1 MHEIYPDS
9 CVSGNVGSEYNAN
22 GCCWIE
28 QYCQANIDSIQGMS
42 LTAEFLDENETE
54 LCGHGNTDIKDGLP
68 IFDNATI
75 IGNFERGYI
84 TDMEINGVMKR
95 VCVGEGT
102 IDQMRHN
109 NFVQELEKRL
119 AAGDRPDCSVEIVR
133 QPDQEVI
140 TYLNGK
146 YETGRVPVL
155 FEYSGLAVLGIVP
168 SDKASVFLE
177 LNNENNEPQEEQNMD
192 EIKTMI
198 AEIMAKID
206 EVNACNK
213 TIEEQ
218 NAQIAE
224 QNATVEQLQAA
235 LDSVNAERKALDE
248 KYELLWKESNI
259 IREEMAKAD
268 LARRTGEM
276 NTMLAQYEEDQIAVA
291 KEDVDAFMAD
301 PLNTTVEINA
311 VENKILADIG
321 RKAREATKQAEQV
334 AAEQNAAKETI
345 EDIFSGVEPVEGD
358 TDSTIF

>member
-1 MHEIYPDS
+1 MYPDS
-9 CVSGNVGSEYNAN
+9 CVSNNIGSEYNAN

-42 LTAEFLDENETE
+42 LTAEFLDDAETE
-54 LCGHGNTDIKDGLP
+54 LCGHGNTDIIDGLP

-84 TDMEINGVMKR
+84 TDMEINGVTKR

-133 QPDQEVI
+133 QPNQEAI

-177 LNNENNEPQEEQNMD
+177 LNEKIEPQEEQNMD
-192 EIKTMI
+192 EIKAML
-198 AEIMAKID
+198 ASFLEKLD
-206 EVNACNK
+206 EVNACQK
-213 TIEEQ
+213 TIQEQ
-218 NAQIAE
+218 NAKIAE

-235 LDSVNAERKALDE
+235 LDSVNTERKALDE
-248 KYELLWKESNI
+248 KYEMLWKESQM

-276 NTMLAQYEEDQIAVA
+276 NAMLAQYAEDQVAVA
-291 KEDVDAFMAD
+291 KEDIDAFMAD
-301 PLNTTVEINA
+301 PLNATVEINA

-321 RKAREATKQAEQV
+321 RKAREAAKAAEQV
-334 AAEQNAAKETI
+334 AAEQNAANKNL
-345 EDIFSGVEPVEGD
+345 EDIFSGVDPVEGD
-358 TDSTIF
+358 TDTNIF

>member
-1 MHEIYPDS
+1 MYPDS
-9 CVSGNVGSEYNAN
+9 CVSNNIGSEYNAN

-28 QYCQANIDSIQGMS
+28 RYCQANIDSIQGMS
-42 LTAEFLDENETE
+42 LTAEFLDEAETE
-54 LCGHGNTDIKDGLP
+54 LCGHGNTDIIDGLP

-84 TDMEINGVMKR
+84 TDMEINGVTKR

-133 QPDQEVI
+133 QPDQEAI

-177 LNNENNEPQEEQNMD
+177 LNEKIEPQEEQNMD

-198 AEIMAKID
+198 AEVMAKID

-213 TIEEQ
+213 KIEEQ

-235 LDSVNAERKALDE
+235 LAQVEAEKQD
-248 KYELLWKESNI
+248 LWNKHDVLYKESEI
-259 IREEMAKAD
+259 IKQKMAEAELQAK
-268 LARRTGEM
+268 TGEM
-276 NTMLAQYEEDQIAVA
+276 NTMLAQYAEDQVAVA

-321 RKAREATKQAEQV
+321 RKAREAAKAAEQV
-334 AAEQNAAKETI
+334 AAEQNAANKSI
-345 EDIFSGVEPVEGD
+345 EDIFSGVDPVEGD
-358 TDSTIF
+358 TDTNIF

>member
-1 MHEIYPDS
+1 
-9 CVSGNVGSEYNAN
+9 
-22 GCCWIE
+22 
-28 QYCQANIDSIQGMS
+28 MS

-84 TDMEINGVMKR
+84 ADMEINGEMKR
-95 VCVGEGT
+95 VCIGEGT

-133 QPDQEVI
+133 QPDQEAI

-146 YETGRVPVL
+146 CETGRVPVL

-177 LNNENNEPQEEQNMD
+177 LNEKNEPQEEQNMD

-213 TIEEQ
+213 KIEEQ

-224 QNATVEQLQAA
+224 QNATVDQLKAALAQVETERKEAWDKLDVLYAESELIKKKMAEAELQA
-235 LDSVNAERKALDE
+235 K
-248 KYELLWKESNI
+248 
-259 IREEMAKAD
+259 
-268 LARRTGEM
+268 TGEM
-276 NTMLAQYEEDQIAVA
+276 NAMLAQYAEDQVAVA

-321 RKAREATKQAEQV
+321 RKAREAAKAAEQV
-334 AAEQNAAKETI
+334 AAEQNAAKETL
-345 EDIFSGVEPVEGD
+345 EDIFSGVDAVEGE
-358 TDSTIF
+358 TDSNIF